1 MVIISLWIVLALV
14 GLSLLLMLLFG
25 TRSLAY
31 GKVKPTSMVMVI
43 LPVVI
48 LVVLGF
54 VLGDW
59 SLAAIFA
66 VLIMLGLGLLSL
78 LITGIQGLFI

>member
-1 MVIISLWIVLALV
+1 MVIISIWIVIALV
-14 GLSLLLMLLFG
+14 GLSLLAMLLFG

-31 GKVKPTSMVMVI
+31 GKIKPTTMVIVI

-54 VLGDW
+54 VMGDW
-59 SLAAIFA
+59 SLAAIFS
-66 VLIMLGLGLLSL
+66 VLIMLGLALLSL
-78 LITGIQGLFI
+78 LVTGVQGLFT